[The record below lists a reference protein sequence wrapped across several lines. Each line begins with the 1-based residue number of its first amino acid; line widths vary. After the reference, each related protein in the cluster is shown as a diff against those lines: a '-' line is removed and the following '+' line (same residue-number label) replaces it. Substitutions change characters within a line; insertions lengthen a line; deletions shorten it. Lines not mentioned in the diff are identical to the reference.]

1 MLSLWK
7 ESLQSE
13 LIKASQI
20 MTGIKTLT
28 QMCFDSRQRIQSK
41 SLQSTDSK
49 KGATAEILH
58 TRNKSKVA
66 SKQGRQEQG
75 ASPGISTWLGTGN
88 LRLTR

>member
-28 QMCFDSRQRIQSK
+28 QMCFVSSQGIQNK
-41 SLQSTDSK
+41 SL
-49 KGATAEILH
+49 
-58 TRNKSKVA
+58 
-66 SKQGRQEQG
+66 
-75 ASPGISTWLGTGN
+75 
-88 LRLTR
+88 